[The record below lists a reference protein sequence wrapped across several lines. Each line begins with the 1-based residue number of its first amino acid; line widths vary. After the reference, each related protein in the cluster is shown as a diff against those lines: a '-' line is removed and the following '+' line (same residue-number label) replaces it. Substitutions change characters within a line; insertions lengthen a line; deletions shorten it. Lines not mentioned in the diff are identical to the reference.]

1 MEVDV
6 LSMIVSGRGEVG
18 PRCGPQPV
26 IQQAL

>member
-6 LSMIVSGRGEVG
+6 LRMIVSGRGEVG
-18 PRCGPQPV
+18 SRCGPQAV